1 MLASLLNH
9 HSSFNDARSVIRL
22 LRGYSITTL
31 MRMTSNKSTIKLT
44 HEIIDL
50 PSKNAETSF
59 KGRLYP
65 KDKWKRKKQKHSD
78 ADLTIVTPE
87 LVDSTL
93 NTLVPSSLLSLSSPK
108 SCKHISNLCKQLI
121 TYTSSSYPT
130 MLLERSANEYC
141 KKRSNEIDIHPKNKL
156 PNPISNSSS
165 FRYLEVNDIVIA
177 VGHCHDCNTHNMTLA
192 HKEHEY
198 IKYADEF
205 IRQSVKDI
213 LELQLNVRVGVFR
226 YPSDILGALEIQ
238 ITSNSYDNGIQT
250 ETLHSK
256 VMTKRWPSKSVF
268 KKRLLSFINRQSFK
282 GFKKSDST
290 FQQHNPDVYDGL
302 ASYPVGIVDSFEEVA
317 FSNPSWSYEVVR
329 KEATVAGR
337 VVDSEYSEMIF
348 DEVTDEGKLVNVI
361 YAFDSRKVGIIQ
373 VGSIVEVADV
383 SNPRGD
389 SSERHPL
396 IGEVLQIDDVFLSV
410 KLKYFVANT
419 THHYSSVKLVSNRD
433 VGSLDDIPVELE
445 ALFLLI
451 REKVG
456 QEFEVWRLIDESDKV
471 VDGHKYLCRT
481 SLFHQFRNLV
491 YDIEHGNSSVSHP
504 RSGALVDLQ
513 LCYCEKVL
521 DWVFDCLG
529 EDDSIS
535 MFKLELVIL
544 SGDIFAYD
552 GEMKTPTYSTADITT
567 IDNDTSDVNLIVSEK
582 DVINAL
588 ILEILESTE
597 LRNQIS

>member
-1 MLASLLNH
+1 
-9 HSSFNDARSVIRL
+9 
-22 LRGYSITTL
+22 
-31 MRMTSNKSTIKLT
+31 MRMTSNKSTINLT
-44 HEIIDL
+44 HEIIDY
-50 PSKNAETSF
+50 SRNAETSF
-59 KGRLYP
+59 KGRVYP
-65 KDKWKRKKQKHSD
+65 KDKWKRKKQRHSD
-78 ADLTIVTPE
+78 ADLIIVTPE

-130 MLLERSANEYC
+130 MLLERSVNEYC

-156 PNPISNSSS
+156 SSPISNPLSYS
-165 FRYLEVNDIVIA
+165 YLEINDIVIA

-198 IKYADEF
+198 VKYADEF

-213 LELQLNVRVGVFR
+213 LELQLNVRVGVIR
-226 YPSDILGALEIQ
+226 YQSDILGALEIQ
-238 ITSNSYDNGIQT
+238 ITSNSDDNGIQT
-250 ETLHSK
+250 EILHSK

-282 GFKKSDST
+282 GFKKSDSMS
-290 FQQHNPDVYDGL
+290 QQHNPDVYDGL

-317 FSNPSWSYEVVR
+317 FSHPSWSYEAVR
-329 KEATVAGR
+329 KEAAVAGR
-337 VVDSEYSEMIF
+337 IADSEYSEMIF
-348 DEVTDEGKLVNVI
+348 DEVTDEGKFVNVV

-373 VGSIVEVADV
+373 VGSMVEVSDV

-389 SSERHPL
+389 SVERHPL

-410 KLKYFVANT
+410 KLLYFVANT

-433 VGSLDDIPVELE
+433 AGSPDDIPVELE

-456 QEFEVWRLIDESDKV
+456 QEFEVWRLVDESDKV
-471 VDGHKYLCRT
+471 VDGHKYLTRT

-491 YDIEHGNSSVSHP
+491 YDIEHDKCSSSVSHP
-504 RSGALVDLQ
+504 RSGALVELQ
-513 LCYCEKVL
+513 LCYSEKVL
-521 DWVFDCLG
+521 DWVFNYLG
-529 EDDSIS
+529 EDDSIN
-535 MFKLELVIL
+535 MHKLELVIL
-544 SGDIFAYD
+544 SGDMFAYD
-552 GEMKTPTYSTADITT
+552 DEMKTSTAEADITA
-567 IDNDTSDVNLIVSEK
+567 IDNDTSDVNLIVSER